1 MPRGLCATIV
11 AALATL
17 LLTSTARSQTVS
29 VTVSGEVEFNQITS
43 GPFAAVAP
51 GDTAS
56 FSFELDPAVFTD
68 SASFPVRGYHV
79 DVSSFTLNL
88 GGVSVGLAPP
98 APAVQPYFS
107 IRNDD
112 PAVDGFLLT
121 DVVDFP
127 NGVATDVMGSVGP
140 FKNNFYVTYG
150 GGTLSSLDLLNAIG
164 TYDFTGLTVFNWTIT
179 DGPFDAMGMIFAS
192 LEITAGTPAPSFRRG
207 DANDDGSVDV
217 SDAVFTLDSLFVSGT
232 PAACDD
238 AVDSN
243 DDGTIDISDA
253 VTLLG
258 ALFVAGSPPIP
269 APGTVDCG
277 PDPTADSIDCAAS
290 SACP

>member
-1 MPRGLCATIV
+1 MIHGRFATI
-11 AALATL
+11 AALAVL
-17 LLTSTARSQTVS
+17 LLTSPVRAQSVT
-29 VTVSGEVEFNQITS
+29 VTVSGEVEFNSITS
-43 GPFAAVAP
+43 GPLASVAA

-56 FSFELDPAVFTD
+56 FAFELDAGLFTD

-79 DVSSFTLNL
+79 DVSSFVLNL
-88 GGVSVGLAPP
+88 GAVSVGLAPP
-98 APAVQPYFS
+98 APALQPYFS

-112 PAVDGFLLT
+112 PAVDGFLLS

-127 NGVATDVMGSVGP
+127 NGVATDVMGALGP

-150 GGTLSSLDLLNAIG
+150 GGTLSSLDLVDAVG
-164 TYDFTGLTVFNWTIT
+164 VYDFTGLSVFNWTIT

-192 LEITAGTPAPSFRRG
+192 LEIASSAPTPSFRRG

-217 SDAVFTLDSLFVSGT
+217 SDAVFTLDSLFVSGA

-269 APGTVDCG
+269 APGSTDCG
-277 PDPTADSIDCAAS
+277 ADPTPDSIDCGAS